1 MQDMMAALG
10 ALIYIYIVY
19 IYIVYIYIA
28 YIYIAYIYNGSIGF
42 SNIQHCFCSNMLDMT
57 ALGAHNLQDMA
68 ALSALY
74 K

>member
-10 ALIYIYIVY
+10 ALIYILYVY
-19 IYIVYIYIA
+19 IYD
-28 YIYIAYIYNGSIGF
+28 GSIGF
-42 SNIQHCFCSNMLDMT
+42 SNIQHCFCSNMLDMA